1 MNIIGID
8 LGKTVFHLVSMSPQG
23 TIIGRKKLSR
33 PQMLTYLANVPR
45 SLVAME
51 ASCGAHHLGR
61 RLESHG
67 HEVRL
72 IPAQFVRPFVKSQKN
87 DYMDAEAIAE
97 AVQRPTMRFVP
108 IKTED
113 QLDLQALHRV
123 RDRLIFRRTSVI
135 NQLRAFL
142 LERGIVVRTGRA
154 YLRKRM
160 PALLAEAEQHL
171 APRMYRLLCV
181 VAEEWRQMDNQI
193 EQLDREIE
201 AIATSDSACQRL
213 LTVPGVGPLIATA
226 MVAAIGNG
234 SAFSKG
240 REFAAWLGLIPK
252 QCSTGGKAKLL
263 GISKHGNEY
272 LRRLFIHGARS
283 VQHRVARDQHAFGV
297 WLTQL
302 ETRASSNVAGVA
314 MANKLARIAWV
325 VLNRQEPYRRG
336 IVAMACHP
344 ENAGF
349 GLPTVTEPVSA
360 AGQGSSMNSLGSA
373 LTSV

>member
-1 MNIIGID
+1 
-8 LGKTVFHLVSMSPQG
+8 
-23 TIIGRKKLSR
+23 
-33 PQMLTYLANVPR
+33 
-45 SLVAME
+45 ME

-181 VAEEWRQMDNQI
+181 VAEEWRQMEDQI
-193 EQLDREIE
+193 EQLD
-201 AIATSDSACQRL
+201 
-213 LTVPGVGPLIATA
+213 
-226 MVAAIGNG
+226 
-234 SAFSKG
+234 
-240 REFAAWLGLIPK
+240 
-252 QCSTGGKAKLL
+252 
-263 GISKHGNEY
+263 
-272 LRRLFIHGARS
+272 ARS
-283 VQHRVARDQHAFGV
+283 KPLPRV
-297 WLTQL
+297 
-302 ETRASSNVAGVA
+302 
-314 MANKLARIAWV
+314 I
-325 VLNRQEPYRRG
+325 RR
-336 IVAMACHP
+336 VSVC
-344 ENAGF
+344 
-349 GLPTVTEPVSA
+349 LPSR
-360 AGQGSSMNSLGSA
+360 GWDL
-373 LTSV
+373 

>member
-8 LGKTVFHLVSMSPQG
+8 LGKTVFHLVSMNPQG
-23 TIIGRKKLSR
+23 TIIGRKKFSR
-33 PQMLTYLANVPR
+33 PQMLTYLVNVPR

-61 RLESHG
+61 HLEGQG

-87 DYMDAEAIAE
+87 DYVDAEAIAE

-123 RDRLIFRRTSVI
+123 RDRLVVRRTSVI

-181 VAEEWRQMDNQI
+181 VAEEWRQMEDQI

-226 MVAAIGNG
+226 MVAAVGNG

-283 VQHRVARDQHAFGV
+283 VQHRVARDQHAFGE
-297 WLTQL
+297 WLSQL
-302 ETRASSNVAGVA
+302 ESRTSSNVAGVA

-325 VLNRQEPYRRG
+325 VLNRQEPYRRA
-336 IVAMACHP
+336 IMTTYNTEH
-344 ENAGF
+344 AGF
-349 GLPTVTEPVSA
+349 GPSTVTEPVSA
-360 AGQGSSMNSLGSA
+360 AGQGSPMNSLRSA
-373 LTSV
+373 LTGG

>member
-1 MNIIGID
+1 
-8 LGKTVFHLVSMSPQG
+8 MSPQG

-51 ASCGAHHLGR
+51 ATCGAHHLGR
-61 RLESHG
+61 RLENHG

-87 DYMDAEAIAE
+87 DYVDAEAIAE

-142 LERGIVVRTGRA
+142 LERGIVVRTGRG

-160 PALLAEAEQHL
+160 PALLADAEQQL
-171 APRMYRLLCV
+171 APRMYRLLGV
-181 VAEEWRQMDNQI
+181 VAEEWRQMEDQI

-201 AIATSDSACQRL
+201 AIATSDWTSRYRSSL
-213 LTVPGVGPLIATA
+213 RSHPVPEPGPRPSGPLP
-226 MVAAIGNG
+226 
-234 SAFSKG
+234 SAS
-240 REFAAWLGLIPK
+240 A
-252 QCSTGGKAKLL
+252 
-263 GISKHGNEY
+263 
-272 LRRLFIHGARS
+272 
-283 VQHRVARDQHAFGV
+283 HR
-297 WLTQL
+297 
-302 ETRASSNVAGVA
+302 
-314 MANKLARIAWV
+314 
-325 VLNRQEPYRRG
+325 
-336 IVAMACHP
+336 
-344 ENAGF
+344 
-349 GLPTVTEPVSA
+349 
-360 AGQGSSMNSLGSA
+360 
-373 LTSV
+373 